1 MMNYKAFWRNSL
13 VKVVLVLA
21 LILLLFSACT
31 TVITTTEKVLV
42 TRVIDGDTI
51 EIQGGDRVRYI
62 GMDTPEQ
69 GEPFYL
75 EATAKN
81 RELVEG
87 KEVRL
92 VKDVSEKDRYGRLL
106 RYIYVGDLFV
116 NAELVRLG
124 YARADRYPPDTKY
137 AELFSRLESEA
148 KQAGTGRWA
157 E

>member
-1 MMNYKAFWRNSL
+1 MKQKTILQNSFIKIALLLAL
-13 VKVVLVLA
+13 VLLVFSSCTSTSEKVV
-21 LILLLFSACT
+21 
-31 TVITTTEKVLV
+31 V

-62 GMDTPEQ
+62 GMDTPEIGQ
-69 GEPFYL
+69 PYYS

-81 RELVEG
+81 AELVEG

-124 YARADRYPPDTKY
+124 YARAYRYPPDTKY
-137 AELFSRLESEA
+137 AELFSQLELEA
-148 KQAGTGRWA
+148 KQAGRGLWA
-157 E
+157 Q